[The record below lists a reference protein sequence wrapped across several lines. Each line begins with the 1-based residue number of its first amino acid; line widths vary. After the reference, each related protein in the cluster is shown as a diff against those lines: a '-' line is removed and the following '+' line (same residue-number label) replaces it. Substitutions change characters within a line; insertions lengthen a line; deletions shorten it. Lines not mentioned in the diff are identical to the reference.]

1 MAELLKLTEVAQELG
16 ISEPTARRY
25 VKTGK
30 LPSIYVGGRYRVR
43 REDVEE
49 FLQRAQV
56 RPGENLPLGGAPSS
70 RDEQARER
78 VRRGPVGE
86 KAKLGD
92 VVSEERLEA
101 FSREINRLYTQLQS
115 GEIDMPTYK
124 ERRNAEFGALF
135 AAIDRAS
142 TEAG

>member
-49 FLQRAQV
+49 FLKRARV

-70 RDEQARER
+70 SDEQARER

-92 VVSEERLEA
+92 VVSAERLEEFGRA
-101 FSREINRLYTQLQS
+101 INHLYDQLQA
-115 GEIDMPTYK
+115 GEIDQETYQARK
-124 ERRNAEFGALF
+124 QAEFASLF
-135 AAIDRAS
+135 AAIDRAA